1 VTTQGLFNF
10 GAVVGQIRLGYG
22 WLGEEV
28 DTTAHFIAECS
39 ALMLLRKNIL
49 GDYILSSDTLSN
61 IHWFL
66 LLKFAKAC
74 KRFY

>member
-1 VTTQGLFNF
+1 MGLCQDS
-10 GAVVGQIRLGYG
+10 VCPLCQ
-22 WLGEEV
+22 EEK
-28 DTTAHFIAECS
+28 DTTAYFIAQFS

-49 GDYILSSDTLSN
+49 GDYILSLDTLSN

-66 LLKFAKAC
+66 LLKFAKAS